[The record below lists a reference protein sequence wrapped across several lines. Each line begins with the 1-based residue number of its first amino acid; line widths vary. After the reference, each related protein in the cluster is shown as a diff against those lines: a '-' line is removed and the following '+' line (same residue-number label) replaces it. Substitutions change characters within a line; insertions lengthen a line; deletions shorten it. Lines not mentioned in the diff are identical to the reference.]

1 MYCKMIPASSGILAE
16 KVNKRCDFIWSYTRT
31 FTPFDHHSAKG
42 NENPSANR
50 HPPLSP
56 PPQKKKNKINKIR
69 LFASPSLV
77 FHTKLTYQNWN
88 AKKHSIWKVIKLLPP
103 VSASTKICNFH
114 VLTDSEHKFHKEGI
128 EDWSPMGFYVQ
139 YWWLGIH
146 WVGFQ
151 LLGT

>member
-1 MYCKMIPASSGILAE
+1 MILSGPIRERLPHLTTIQPRAM
-16 KVNKRCDFIWSYTRT
+16 KTLLQT
-31 FTPFDHHSAKG
+31 
-42 NENPSANR
+42 AN
-50 HPPLSP
+50 HPLP
-56 PPQKKKNKINKIR
+56 PPPPPPKKKKINKIR

-77 FHTKLTYQNWN
+77 FHTKLTYQNSN

-139 YWWLGIH
+139 CSWLGIH